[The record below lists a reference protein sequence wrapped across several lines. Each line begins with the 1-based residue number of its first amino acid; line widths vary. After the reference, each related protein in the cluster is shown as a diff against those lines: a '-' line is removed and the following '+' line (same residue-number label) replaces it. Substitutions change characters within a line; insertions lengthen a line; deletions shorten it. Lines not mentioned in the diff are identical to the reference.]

1 MITSFQNAGMWTQSH
16 LITAYPLCISV
27 IFSQY
32 PKQGSRGG
40 EGEGG
45 GVQSSLENGGTL

>member
-1 MITSFQNAGMWTQSH
+1 MITVFQNAGMWTQSN

-40 EGEGG
+40 GVGG